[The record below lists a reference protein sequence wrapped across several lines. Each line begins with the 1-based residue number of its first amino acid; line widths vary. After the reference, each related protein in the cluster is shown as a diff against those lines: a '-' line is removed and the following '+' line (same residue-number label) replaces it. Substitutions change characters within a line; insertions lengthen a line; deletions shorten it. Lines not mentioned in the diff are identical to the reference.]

1 MNWADYIIL
10 AVLGLS
16 VLIGLWRG
24 LISEVLGLLI
34 WVAAAWLT
42 WTFGPSVS
50 SLYEHSI
57 SLPSARLAAGY
68 GTCFVGV
75 LVGGVIV
82 RFLVGRLVQ
91 GTGLSGTDR
100 LLGMLFGLA
109 RGVLVVTVGVFL
121 VSLTA
126 LVHDPWWQQSTL
138 LPQFKG
144 VAAWLGDQVPGSA
157 RRFLQPS
164 AVVDQLPA
172 LPSKLPELPSKLPEL
187 PSGLSGLS
195 LPSQLPSLPAAMQG
209 FGPASGRS
217 TAGRDPASVDA
228 APREAAPA
236 NMMRDPASVDNAPRH
251 TTHP

>member
-1 MNWADYIIL
+1 MNWADYVIL

-24 LISEVLGLLI
+24 LISEVLGLAI
-34 WVAAAWLT
+34 WVAAAWVT
-42 WTFGPSVS
+42 WTFGPAAS

-68 GTCFVGV
+68 ATCFVSV
-75 LVGGVIV
+75 LVAGVIV
-82 RFLVGRLVQ
+82 RFLVARLVQ

-109 RGVLVVTVGVFL
+109 RGVLLVTVGVFL

-126 LVHDPWWQQSTL
+126 LARDPWWQQSVL

-144 VAAWLGDQVPGSA
+144 VAAWLGDQVPSSA
-157 RRFLQPS
+157 KRFLQPS
-164 AVVDQLPA
+164 AVTEQLPSTLSG
-172 LPSKLPELPSKLPEL
+172 LPAKLPEL

-195 LPSQLPSLPAAMQG
+195 LPDRLPSLPAAMQG
-209 FGPASGRS
+209 LAPASGRS
-217 TAGRDPASVDA
+217 ATGRDPAAVDT
-228 APREAAPA
+228 APRAG
-236 NMMRDPASVDNAPRH
+236 NSNTMRDPASVDTAPRH
-251 TTHP
+251 TTNP